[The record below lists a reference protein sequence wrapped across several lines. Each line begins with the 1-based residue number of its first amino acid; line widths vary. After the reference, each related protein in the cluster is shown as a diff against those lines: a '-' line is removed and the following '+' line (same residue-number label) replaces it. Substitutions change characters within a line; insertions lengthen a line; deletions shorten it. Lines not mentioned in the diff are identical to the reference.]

1 MDPFSPLIPV
11 FQFPSFFVCFLFFA
25 MDEEVSW
32 MKEVIVGLENA
43 HMAMGQN
50 MSDGGWN
57 NSEKNTGEIP
67 WGQET

>member
-1 MDPFSPLIPV
+1 
-11 FQFPSFFVCFLFFA
+11 